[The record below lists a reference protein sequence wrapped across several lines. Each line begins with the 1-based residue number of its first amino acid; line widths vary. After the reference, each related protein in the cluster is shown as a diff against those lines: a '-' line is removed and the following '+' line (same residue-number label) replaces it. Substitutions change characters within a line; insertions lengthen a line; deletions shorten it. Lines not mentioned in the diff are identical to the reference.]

1 MRLFKRKQ
9 QNDNLYELK
18 NLNDRLQNLQ
28 QDIISGL
35 QSEINSPNVNLQI
48 NSFKLKL
55 KELLTSFEEI
65 EYKLNAII
73 IKKPLLIDNLKISIS
88 NAKSQVKSMLE
99 KLGNLDDDD
108 INKAFSNLK

>member
-55 KELLTSFEEI
+55 KELLTSLK
-65 EYKLNAII
+65 KLN
-73 IKKPLLIDNLKISIS
+73 IS
-88 NAKSQVKSMLE
+88 
-99 KLGNLDDDD
+99 
-108 INKAFSNLK
+108 